1 MNKNVK
7 NIEVQT
13 FRSGFIAIVGAP
25 NAGKSTLLNRVTG
38 EKISITSNKPQT
50 TRDRILG
57 VVERPMSQIIF
68 VDTPG
73 IHRAR
78 SILNR
83 KIVDQALAAVQDVD
97 AILLMIDAAVR
108 DSESEQII
116 IQQLK
121 DTKKTV
127 ILAINKTDLVPTDTL
142 LPRIQEC
149 VSLHD
154 FRAVVPIS
162 AKNGVQITELLE
174 EIEQCLPEGPR
185 LFPEDTLTDMSEKFI
200 AGEMIREKIF
210 RLTGMEIPYSSA
222 VTVDSFKVEKK
233 LIVIHASIHLDKDSQ
248 KGIIIGKGG
257 QMLKKIGEQARKDI
271 ERMTGLK
278 VLLKLLVKV
287 TKNWSHNEN
296 MLKEFGY

>member
-1 MNKNVK
+1 MKQSGNKEEM
-7 NIEVQT
+7 I

-57 VVERPMSQIIF
+57 VVERPASQIVF

-73 IHRAR
+73 IHKAK
-78 SILNR
+78 SLLNR
-83 KIVDQALAAVQDVD
+83 KIVDQALSAVQDVD
-97 AILLMIDAAVR
+97 AILLMVDAASKDS
-108 DSESEQII
+108 DSEEII
-116 IQQLK
+116 IKQLES
-121 DTKKTV
+121 TKKSV
-127 ILAINKTDLVPTDTL
+127 ILAINKVDIVSPDSL

-154 FRAVVPIS
+154 FKAVVPIS
-162 AKNGVQITELLE
+162 AKNGIQIDELLD
-174 EIEQCLPEGPR
+174 EIEKCLPEGPR
-185 LFPEDTLTDMSEKFI
+185 LFPEDTLTDMSEKFL

-222 VTVDSFKVEKK
+222 VTIDSFKPEKK

-248 KGIIIGKGG
+248 KGIVIGKGG

-271 ERMTGLK
+271 ERMTGSK
-278 VLLKLLVKV
+278 VLLHLLVKV
-287 TKNWSHNEN
+287 TKNWSNREN
-296 MLKEFGY
+296 MLREFGY

>member
-1 MNKNVK
+1 MK
-7 NIEVQT
+7 NIENQI

-57 VVERPMSQIIF
+57 VVERETSQIVF

-73 IHRAR
+73 IHNAK

-83 KIVDQALAAVQDVD
+83 KIVDQALSAVQDVD
-97 AILLMIDAAVR
+97 AILLMVDVSSKDI
-108 DSESEQII
+108 ESEQLI

-121 DTKKTV
+121 HSQKSV
-127 ILAINKTDLVPTDTL
+127 VLAINKIDLVAHEIV
-142 LPRIQEC
+142 LPRIKE
-149 VSLHD
+149 SAAIYD
-154 FRAVVPIS
+154 FKSIVPIS
-162 AKNGVQITELLE
+162 AKNGIQIEELIKEIELL
-174 EIEQCLPEGPR
+174 LPEGQR
-185 LFPEDTLTDMSEKFI
+185 LFPKDTLTDMSEKFI

-248 KGIIIGKGG
+248 KGIVIGKGG
-257 QMLKKIGEQARKDI
+257 QMLKKIGENARKDI
-271 ERMTGLK
+271 ERMTGSK
-278 VLLKLLVKV
+278 VLLNILVKV
-287 TKNWSHNEN
+287 SKNWSHNQN

>member
-1 MNKNVK
+1 MTNMKN
-7 NIEVQT
+7 QT

-38 EKISITSNKPQT
+38 EKISITSSKPQT

-73 IHRAR
+73 IHRAK
-78 SILNR
+78 SLLNR

-97 AILLMIDAAVR
+97 AILLMVDAAAR
-108 DSESEQII
+108 DSESEHII
-116 IQQLK
+116 IQQLESTNK
-121 DTKKTV
+121 IV
-127 ILAINKTDLVPTDTL
+127 ILAINKTDIVPPDTL

-149 VSLHD
+149 VSLHG
-154 FRAVVPIS
+154 FKAVVPIS
-162 AKNGVQITELLE
+162 AKNGIQIDELLD
-174 EIEQCLPEGPR
+174 EIEQVLPEGPR

-222 VTVDSFKVEKK
+222 VTVDSFKVEKR

-248 KGIIIGKGG
+248 KGIVIGKGG

-271 ERMTGLK
+271 ERMTGSK

-296 MLKEFGY
+296 MLREFGY